1 MLKVSIIGA
10 TGYTGSE
17 LVRLLVRHPK
27 VNLVAVTS
35 RRYKNL
41 PLSSVFP
48 ILTNETEL
56 ILEELS
62 IERISEVSDLI
73 FVAVPHRV
81 AMEIVPGLLENR
93 KKVIDLS
100 ADFRF
105 RDISVYERWYQRHTA
120 PDVLKK
126 AVYGLTEIYSEEI
139 KKADL
144 VANPGCYPTGA
155 ILALA
160 PLVKDRAIDTEG
172 IIIDSKSGVSGAGR
186 SLDPNILYCEVDE
199 ALKAY
204 KVCEHRHTPEIEEHL
219 SLLAGEEIKVTFTPH
234 LVPMSRGIL
243 STIYAALNKDMSTE
257 DIIDQ
262 YKRFYAGKRFVR
274 IYPSGQLPNVIYVR
288 GSNYVDIGLKVDSR
302 TGKVIMI
309 SAIDNL
315 TKGASGQAIQNMNLM
330 CGFEEDL
337 GVTQIPLSP

>member
-10 TGYTGSE
+10 TGYTGQE
-17 LVRLLVRHPK
+17 LLRLLLRHPK
-27 VNLVAVTS
+27 VKLVAVTS

-48 ILTNETEL
+48 ILTNETGL

-62 IERISEVSDLI
+62 VERISDISDLI
-73 FVAVPHRV
+73 FVAVPHKA

-105 RDISVYERWYQRHTA
+105 RDISVYERWYQKHTA

-160 PLVKDRAIDTEG
+160 PLVKDRVVDTEG

-186 SLDPNILYCEVDE
+186 SPDPNILYCEVDE

-219 SLLAGEEIKVTFTPH
+219 SLLAGKEIKVTFTPH

-243 STIYAALNKDMSTE
+243 STIYANLNKNVSTE
-257 DIIDQ
+257 EVIDQ
-262 YKRFYAGKRFVR
+262 YKRFYAGKRFIR
-274 IYPSGQLPNVIYVR
+274 IYPTGQLPNVIYVR

-330 CGFEEDL
+330 CGFEEHL
-337 GVTQIPLSP
+337 GLTQIPLSP

>member
-315 TKGASGQAIQNMNLM
+315 TKGASGQAIQNMNLI

-337 GVTQIPLSP
+337 GLTQIPLSP

>member
-10 TGYTGSE
+10 TGYTGQE
-17 LVRLLVRHPK
+17 LLRLLLRHPK
-27 VNLVAVTS
+27 VKLVAVTS

-48 ILTNETEL
+48 ILTNETGL

-62 IERISEVSDLI
+62 VERISDISDLI
-73 FVAVPHRV
+73 FVAVPHKA

-105 RDISVYERWYQRHTA
+105 RDISVYERWYQKHTA

-160 PLVKDRAIDTEG
+160 PLVKDRVVDTEG

-186 SLDPNILYCEVDE
+186 SPDPNILYCEVDE

-219 SLLAGEEIKVTFTPH
+219 SLLAGKEIKVTFTPH

-243 STIYAALNKDMSTE
+243 STIYANLNKNVSTE
-257 DIIDQ
+257 EVIDQ
-262 YKRFYAGKRFVR
+262 YKRFYAGKRFIR
-274 IYPSGQLPNVIYVR
+274 IYPTGQLPNVIYVR

-330 CGFEEDL
+330 CGFEEHL
-337 GVTQIPLSP
+337 SLTQIPLSP

>member
-10 TGYTGSE
+10 TGYTGQE
-17 LVRLLVRHPK
+17 LLRLLLRHSK
-27 VNLVAVTS
+27 VKLVAVTS

-48 ILTNETEL
+48 ILTNETGL

-62 IERISEVSDLI
+62 VERISDISDLI
-73 FVAVPHRV
+73 FVAVPHKA

-105 RDISVYERWYQRHTA
+105 RDISVYERWYQKHTA

-160 PLVKDRAIDTEG
+160 PLVKDRAVDTEG

-186 SLDPNILYCEVDE
+186 SPDPNILYCEIDE

-219 SLLAGEEIKVTFTPH
+219 GFLAGEEIKVTFTPH

-243 STIYAALNKDMSTE
+243 STIYANLNKNVSTE
-257 DIIDQ
+257 EVIDQ
-262 YKRFYAGKRFVR
+262 YKRFYVGKRFIR
-274 IYPSGQLPNVIYVR
+274 IYPPGQLPNVIYVR

-315 TKGASGQAIQNMNLM
+315 TKGASGQAIQNMNLI

-337 GVTQIPLSP
+337 GLTQIPLSP